1 MIKYFKSNKK
11 AFVVLCIFIPLSVF
25 IDLALATLL
34 EKITDYGS
42 SGNIEGLKTMA
53 FVSLCYLP
61 ISGVADFYYRYSM
74 TKVLSSASD
83 NLRRDIYSK
92 IFLND
97 ISSNKLDSSYHIS
110 TLTNDVLDLETYYF
124 KNICF
129 FFHEL
134 FYFSTSIF
142 LLVKINIEITLAI
155 LAFALFQLIVPI
167 FFEKKV
173 QSTQTEI
180 IDARSN
186 YIFILKEN
194 LENFNIIKLYRKSR
208 FFNSKHD
215 QASENWKIKTVE
227 IEKTKKLMYEISFL
241 AANGMYLGTVIIGF
255 YLVYLNKMTI
265 GQVIAA
271 SQLMAYV
278 SRPLLSINEI
288 IASKQSAEP
297 IKKKLLEIL
306 NTSINSKDKVE
317 LNEPIR
323 SIAFEN
329 LSFSYENK
337 AILENCNLVFEK
349 GKKYLIIG
357 ESGSG
362 KSTIFNLLQ
371 GQLTDYQGEILVND
385 KDLRAINLDSYYK
398 KIGFC
403 PQSNRLFSLDIRENI
418 LLGASKVNENRLEQI
433 IASMGLK
440 KLAEKTDADNELS
453 IGQKQRVN
461 IARILYHDFEYLC
474 FDEVTASID
483 YKNRKDIES
492 LLLDTDKTILYITHN
507 YTSELIKFFD
517 EILYVNEGKV
527 SLIDK
532 KNLPIGF
539 YQK

>member
-1 MIKYFKSNKK
+1 M
-11 AFVVLCIFIPLSVF
+11 CIFIPLSVF

-53 FVSLCYLP
+53 FVSLAYLP

-173 QSTQTEI
+173 QNTQTEI
-180 IDARSN
+180 IDARSA

-288 IASKQSAEP
+288 IASNQSAEP
-297 IKKKLLEIL
+297 IKKKLLDIL

-323 SIAFEN
+323 NIAFKN

-337 AILENCNLVFEK
+337 AILENCNIVFEQ

-371 GQLTDYQGEILVND
+371 GQLTDYQGEILVNN
-385 KDLRAINLDSYYK
+385 KDLRALNLESYYK

-418 LLGASKVNENRLEQI
+418 LLGASKVNGDRLEQI

-440 KLAEKTDADNELS
+440 KLTGKADANNELS

-483 YKNRKDIES
+483 YKNRKHIES

-507 YTSELIKFFD
+507 YTSELIKFF
-517 EILYVNEGKV
+517 
-527 SLIDK
+527 
-532 KNLPIGF
+532 
-539 YQK
+539 